1 MGSEW
6 HELGTAISSP
16 TYEREGEVKYIG
28 AAVRL
33 VPCQSF
39 YIYIYKVTV
48 RDTASFFNG
57 YFREGWR
64 EREERERERVERERE
79 SGERE
84 RGRERR

>member
-39 YIYIYKVTV
+39 YIYIYIQGYCKGYCK
-48 RDTASFFNG
+48 FF
-57 YFREGWR
+57 
-64 EREERERERVERERE
+64 
-79 SGERE
+79 
-84 RGRERR
+84 